1 MIIVPPAVEVVM
13 MSGVVLF
20 SLLGSKEIRM
30 NRFIYSNSYSAN
42 LTEKKEGGFCKKSQ
56 ILLVDYLLPLY

>member
-30 NRFIYSNSYSAN
+30 NRFIYPNNFRSN
-42 LTEKKEGGFCKKSQ
+42 LTKNKEGGFC
-56 ILLVDYLLPLY
+56 

>member
-20 SLLGSKEIRM
+20 SLFGSKEIRM
-30 NRFIYSNSYSAN
+30 NRFIYSNSFSAN
-42 LTEKKEGGFCKKSQ
+42 LTENKDGGFC
-56 ILLVDYLLPLY
+56 

>member
-30 NRFIYSNSYSAN
+30 NRFYLFDNFSVN
-42 LTEKKEGGFCKKSQ
+42 LTKNKEGGFC
-56 ILLVDYLLPLY
+56 

>member
-20 SLLGSKEIRM
+20 SLFGSKEIRM
-30 NRFIYSNSYSAN
+30 NRFIYSNSFSAN
-42 LTEKKEGGFCKKSQ
+42 LTENKEGDFCKKSQ
-56 ILLVDYLLPLY
+56 ILVVEYSIPLY